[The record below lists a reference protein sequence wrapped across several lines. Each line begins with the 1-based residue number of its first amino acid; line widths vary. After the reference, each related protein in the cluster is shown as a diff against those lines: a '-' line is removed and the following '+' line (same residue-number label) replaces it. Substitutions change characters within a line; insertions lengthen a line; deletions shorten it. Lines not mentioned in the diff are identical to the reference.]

1 MQSSP
6 NSTPMFSDKLDLP
19 NVSSGILDIPE
30 GQELVFEGGVP
41 YLRKNTRQV
50 KNIKHKQPLSFG
62 LSVRKALPKNFSV
75 ETGVTYTMLSSEI
88 TYENSSEK
96 TDQKLHYIGIPVRA
110 NWSFVN
116 DKRFTVY
123 VSAGGAIEKCVYG
136 KVGSEKETVNPVQLS
151 VMGAVGAQYNISNR
165 VGIYVEPGVSYF
177 FDDGS
182 PIETIR
188 KENPTNFTLQAG
200 IRLTY

>member
-1 MQSSP
+1 MSVGNTGALATLDNQMVVCSQVRIQLLCLVINWIYRMFPVVFWIFLKDRNWYLKVEYLICGKIPVRLKISSIS
-6 NSTPMFSDKLDLP
+6 NLL
-19 NVSSGILDIPE
+19 VSAYRYE
-30 GQELVFEGGVP
+30 
-41 YLRKNTRQV
+41 
-50 KNIKHKQPLSFG
+50 KHC
-62 LSVRKALPKNFSV
+62 RKNFSV

-136 KVGSEKETVNPVQLS
+136 KG
-151 VMGAVGAQYNISNR
+151 
-165 VGIYVEPGVSYF
+165 
-177 FDDGS
+177 
-182 PIETIR
+182 
-188 KENPTNFTLQAG
+188 
-200 IRLTY
+200 

>member
-1 MQSSP
+1 
-6 NSTPMFSDKLDLP
+6 DLP

-96 TDQKLHYIGIPVRA
+96 TDQKLHYIGIPVR
-110 NWSFVN
+110 
-116 DKRFTVY
+116 
-123 VSAGGAIEKCVYG
+123 
-136 KVGSEKETVNPVQLS
+136 
-151 VMGAVGAQYNISNR
+151 
-165 VGIYVEPGVSYF
+165 
-177 FDDGS
+177 
-182 PIETIR
+182 
-188 KENPTNFTLQAG
+188 
-200 IRLTY
+200 